1 MHFVANFHELEFIA
15 TKLDLASGGR

>member
-15 TKLDLASGGR
+15 TKLDLEPGVR